1 MSKLDARP
9 QVVKRAPDIAG
20 YTPSS
25 VQHYTPEAP
34 FLLACG
40 VVLARATVGYQSW
53 GKLNAA
59 GDNAVWVCHALTGS
73 SDVETWWPALF
84 GAGKALDPA
93 RDFIICANVLGGC
106 YGSAGPNTHGGADFP
121 EISVAD
127 IVQHQH
133 LLAQH
138 LGVTKIKLVL
148 GGSMGGFQALEWA
161 LRYPSIVQRLALIA
175 TSYRQPAQAIAL
187 SSLQCAQI
195 ERDPKFLAGRYP
207 RDDAPHEGLAL
218 ARQIGHLSYRCSSE
232 LDARFDRE
240 RDENGEFQVNRYLA
254 HQGAKLIQ
262 RFDANSYLRL
272 NRAMNNFDACSGR
285 GEPRFA
291 LGKLNIPALIVAV
304 DSDWLYPANEQAR
317 LAALLPN
324 AAHIS
329 ISSNSGHDGFL
340 LDAAKFEPA
349 LRALVNESI
358 SQPGGRLKHRPITTD
373 KQMAGCAL
381 P

>member
-1 MSKLDARP
+1 MSQLDASF
-9 QVVKRAPDIAG
+9 VKKCVPDIAG
-20 YTPSS
+20 HTPNS

-34 FLLACG
+34 F
-40 VVLARATVGYQSW
+40 VLASGATLQRATIGYQSW

-73 SDVETWWPALF
+73 SDVESWWPALF
-84 GAGKALDPA
+84 GAGEALDPR
-93 RDFIICANVLGGC
+93 RDFIVCANVLGGC
-106 YGSAGPNTHGGADFP
+106 YGSAGPHTHGGADFP
-121 EISVAD
+121 EISVGD

-133 LLAQH
+133 MLATH
-138 LGVTKIKLVL
+138 LGVTKIKLAL

-161 LRYPSIVQRLALIA
+161 LRFPHMVQRLALIA

-195 ERDPKFLAGRYP
+195 ERDPKFLDGRYAP
-207 RDDAPHEGLAL
+207 DDGPTEGLAL

-240 RDENGEFQVNRYLA
+240 RDEGGEFQVNRYLA
-254 HQGAKLIQ
+254 HQGKKLIK

-272 NRAMNNFDACSGR
+272 NRAMNNFDACNGR

-291 LGKLNIPALIVAV
+291 LGKLSIPTLIVAV
-304 DSDWLYPANEQAR
+304 DSDWLYPPSEQAR

-349 LRALVNESI
+349 LRALVNDGTGLASVRVA
-358 SQPGGRLKHRPITTD
+358 QQR
-373 KQMAGCAL
+373 
-381 P
+381 